1 MIKRLLL
8 LTALLALIIP
18 AHAQA
23 RRRALNPG
31 LQPASACPPALLVSD
46 AFAFDVDL
54 DGGYVYFSDDSGGVY
69 RFLKGTSSLE
79 QIALLPELP
88 VLFVFDSTYIYVLT
102 TEDTGNFGSV
112 WKIAKDGSTGAL
124 LTSGILTPFDLA
136 IDSTSI
142 YWVSLGTPSGS
153 SFLADGKVQRIGK
166 DGTGGKTLAQN
177 LNTPAAVISDGTNV
191 YFTEAGQSSASTSS
205 GLRSVPVGGGTVTKL
220 TDNRPAV
227 VVADAGTNLVYST
240 LDTSNSGTIQRIAKS
255 GGNSTT
261 LTNADFVLK
270 FVVDGN
276 QLYYFDSGT
285 TTDKIRKIPLAGG
298 TPSVV
303 VDNVFNTQEF
313 ALDDCSIYWVDSS
326 GNLQRSPK

>member
-8 LTALLALIIP
+8 LTALLAFIVP
-18 AHAQA
+18 AHAQ

-31 LQPASACPPALLVSD
+31 IHPSSCPPQLLVSNT
-46 AFAFDVDL
+46 FAYDVDL
-54 DGGYVYFSDDSGGVY
+54 DGNYVYFVDDSGGVF
-69 RFLKGTSSLE
+69 RFLKGSQTLE
-79 QIALLPELP
+79 TLAELPELP
-88 VLFVFDSTYIYVLT
+88 VLFVFDSTYLYVLT
-102 TEDTGNFGSV
+102 VDDSGEFGSV
-112 WKIAKDGSTGAL
+112 WKIAKDGSIGTL
-124 LTSGILTPFDLA
+124 LVNGILNPFDLA

-142 YWVSLGTPSGS
+142 YWASLGTPSGTG
-153 SFLADGKVQRIGK
+153 FLADGKVQRISK

-191 YFTEAGQSSASTSS
+191 YFTEAGQSTASTSS

-227 VVADAGTNLVYST
+227 IVADAGTALVYST
-240 LDTSNSGTIQRIAKS
+240 LDTSSIGTLQRISKS
-255 GGNSTT
+255 GGSSTT

-270 FVVDGN
+270 IVRDGD

-313 ALDDCSIYWVDSS
+313 ALDDCSIYWVDGD
-326 GNLQRSPK
+326 GNVQRSPK